1 MSKVHEVK
9 CWPDFFVP
17 IIEGARTFDLR
28 KNDRKYAAGDT
39 LVLCEFD
46 DRKGQFT
53 GLREVRRITYVLDG
67 IGPGCITPL
76 QGLARGYCILGLAK
90 DVS

>member
-1 MSKVHEVK
+1 MSKTHEVK
-9 CWPDFFVP
+9 CWPDYYIP
-17 IIEGARTFDLR
+17 IINGAKPFDLR
-28 KNDRKYAAGDT
+28 KNDRKYAAGDM

-53 GLREVRRITYVLDG
+53 GRRHTKIITYVLDG

-76 QGLARGYCILGLAK
+76 QGLARGYCILGLAE
-90 DVS
+90 V